1 MPGILAENP
10 RQVYLWGPSPLS
22 KASIW
27 MGPMLRYILIRLA
40 LAIPVLLAVFTLVFL
55 VVRIIPGDPAQ
66 AALGDYAS
74 KQAVEALRERM
85 GLNEPLLAQYFRY
98 LGNLVRGDLG
108 DSLITGNSISEQVA
122 YVLPYTLELTF
133 ASVLFGTVLGIP
145 LGMLTAVKRNSFL
158 DYAGRVLSL
167 AGLSIP
173 AFYFAILLIFV
184 FSVRLGVLPSVGG
197 GDLKEDPLGSLEY
210 LVLPAMT
217 LGLIMTTSITRLTR
231 SAMLNVLS
239 EDYVR
244 TARAKGLGEWAVMF
258 KHALRSALLPI
269 VSVTGLW
276 IASLIGDSVL
286 TEYVFSRPGLGKM
299 LVGAIQQRDYT
310 ALQSVMVIYAAFVVV
325 VNLITDL
332 TYGLLDPRVSR

>member
-1 MPGILAENP
+1 
-10 RQVYLWGPSPLS
+10 
-22 KASIW
+22 
-27 MGPMLRYILIRLA
+27 
-40 LAIPVLLAVFTLVFL
+40 
-55 VVRIIPGDPAQ
+55 
-66 AALGDYAS
+66 
-74 KQAVEALRERM
+74 
-85 GLNEPLLAQYFRY
+85 
-98 LGNLVRGDLG
+98 
-108 DSLITGNSISEQVA
+108 
-122 YVLPYTLELTF
+122 
-133 ASVLFGTVLGIP
+133 
-145 LGMLTAVKRNSFL
+145 MLTAVKRNSFL

-184 FSVRLGVLPSVGG
+184 FSVQLGTFPSVGG
-197 GDLKEDPLGSLEY
+197 GDLTEDPLGSLEY

-244 TARAKGLGEWAVMF
+244 TARAKGLGEWVVMV

-310 ALQSVMVIYAAFVVV
+310 ALQSVMVIYAAFVVI